1 MASDQ
6 NRRTFLQT
14 SVRAAGAAAIAGAVA
29 GCATGPP
36 PARGTTSKA
45 EAQYQDKP
53 KGISRCGFCRHFY
66 SPDICEIVSEPVSRE
81 GWCRF
86 YTFL

>member
-1 MASDQ
+1 MY
-6 NRRTFLQT
+6 TPLF
-14 SVRAAGAAAIAGAVA
+14 V
-29 GCATGPP
+29 GPP
-36 PARGTTSKA
+36 TLRNSTCIFASPNHLWLIREPARGTTSKA